1 MRPTKGSD
9 EGFFPQSV
17 WCGCPAVSLVW
28 LTFRHRRVDEVRAQA
43 RERRVAGAGR
53 AGFAMSARRRGSKRI
68 VEDAPSTADAHE
80 DARTD
85 SAAREDGA
93 PSQGM
98 RLRTFEIDA
107 DTVEYRVCRS
117 TRYALTS
124 SMAPLC
130 LLVSV
135 CLVGAISLGEGIPE
149 PAALGRALLLTL
161 RGSGGSL
168 PFVAWLIL
176 GAVASLALAIASAA
190 SAVVSESVLV
200 MRDVGVQLSV
210 RTMLSRSP
218 RSVRFIDAETI
229 VSVLVNEAV
238 TTSDVFFYLCFVTR
252 GRVGDARGG
261 ADRRPSGDGDVE
273 GSKPRCRDGVV
284 LVFPSLRPPLS
295 VISRVYAEVHVALFG
310 GVLPGE
316 TSERTGGRGTGKT
329 RARCQTSAGSNPG
342 GWEWEADS
350 ATGVPAGPATGRGWW
365 DRGFTWGTPGPRWRA
380 DDAMSP
386 AHSVLLVSDFFLPN
400 LGGVELHMY
409 SLAQRL
415 IARGHKV
422 TVLTHAYGDR
432 CGVRHMTN
440 GLKVYYVPRVPVYNG
455 ATLPDIFGHSDLLRL
470 ILLRERVTVVHSH
483 QAFAVMGHQACFH
496 ARTMGYK
503 CVFTDHSL
511 FGFSDASHIH
521 MNKLLVLT
529 LADCNHVV
537 CVSHTAKENTVLR
550 SGVPPQRVSVIP
562 NAVDAVRFVPDP
574 AKRGLR
580 MDGSKAEPGRITV
593 AVTARLAYRKGVH
606 LLAGVIPLACE
617 RFPQVDFL
625 IAGDG
630 SMRPHLEEMT
640 KSNGLTER
648 VTLLGNVPHAR
659 VSDVLQRAHVFLN
672 CSLTES
678 FCIAIL
684 EAACCG
690 CLVVATGVG
699 GVPEVLPP
707 DLLYLA
713 KPNPAALVDALND
726 AIKALEAGGDSTGG
740 FPKREGSTEGRRA
753 AVDPVAIHERVA
765 DMYSWDDV
773 AERVERVYERAHATE
788 DSLVGRLV
796 RLSRC
801 GTFAGPLFACV
812 AAVDYVFWRWCEWWR
827 PARTV
832 EPAPDFVPDDADFVL
847 VEEE

>member
-1 MRPTKGSD
+1 
-9 EGFFPQSV
+9 
-17 WCGCPAVSLVW
+17 
-28 LTFRHRRVDEVRAQA
+28 
-43 RERRVAGAGR
+43 
-53 AGFAMSARRRGSKRI
+53 MSARRRGSRRI

-80 DARTD
+80 AARIE

-93 PSQGM
+93 PSRGM

-117 TRYALTS
+117 TRDALTS

-176 GAVASLALAIASAA
+176 GAAASLALAIASAA

-252 GRVGDARGG
+252 HGVGDVRGG
-261 ADRRPSGDGDVE
+261 TDRRPSGEGDVG
-273 GSKPRCRDGVV
+273 GSNPARRRDGVA
-284 LVFPSLRPPLS
+284 LAFPFLKPPLP
-295 VISRVYAEVHVALFG
+295 IIARVYAETHVALFG
-310 GVLPGE
+310 E
-316 TSERTGGRGTGKT
+316 TSDERTGGIGTRVKTDERGTGKT
-329 RARCQTSAGSNPG
+329 RARGKTSAGSNPAG
-342 GWEWEADS
+342 GGSRGWEWEADP

-365 DRGFTWGTPGPRWRA
+365 DRGSTWGVPGPRWRA
-380 DDAMSP
+380 DDATSP

-574 AKRGLR
+574 TKRGLR
-580 MDGSKAEPGRITV
+580 MDGSKAEFGRITV

-617 RFPQVDFL
+617 RFPRVDFL

-726 AIKALEAGGDSTGG
+726 AIEALDTAGGGDSSGG
-740 FPKREGSTEGRRA
+740 FPNSSEGSTEGSRRA

-765 DMYSWDDV
+765 EMYSWDDV

-788 DSLVGRLV
+788 DTLVGRLV

-801 GTFAGPLFACV
+801 GAFAGPLFACV